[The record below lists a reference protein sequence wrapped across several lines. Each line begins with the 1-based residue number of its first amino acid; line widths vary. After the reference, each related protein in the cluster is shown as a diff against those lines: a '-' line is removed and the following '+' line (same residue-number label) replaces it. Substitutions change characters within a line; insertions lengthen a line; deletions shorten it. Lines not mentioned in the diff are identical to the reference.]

1 MVVME
6 FPSEGDGM
14 DLRAAAKVSLRLA
27 TEGRVA
33 AALQV
38 HGTALMDLAWESA
51 EDPATILSTRQCKGL
66 RNVSGHPPRQFLA

>member
-27 TEGRVA
+27 TQGRVA
-33 AALQV
+33 AALHV
-38 HGTALMDLAWESA
+38 HGTALLDLAWESA
-51 EDPATILSTRQCKGL
+51 EDPATILSTRRCNGPRDVCGQPL
-66 RNVSGHPPRQFLA
+66 RQFLA